1 MTAILPG
8 STIGFL
14 GGGQLARMSA
24 LAARAMGYDVHVLD
38 PDPECPARAVASH
51 TVTARYDD
59 IDAAIAFARNCDVI
73 TLDIEQV
80 STASIAA
87 ASMHAPVHPGAEP
100 IHIIQD
106 RGRQKTWLA
115 QHGFPVTAFRLA
127 YTPADV
133 AAAYAAL
140 GRSIAKTTSGGYDGR
155 GQARIRS
162 AHDVGIAGEL
172 TAASTVIVEQW
183 IELAGEL
190 SVMVAR
196 SSTGEVRTF
205 PVSWNHHDNGV
216 LTWAMTPA
224 PVSDRTTEAAI
235 ALASNIA
242 AELGIIGLLAVELF
256 VASDDSLIVNEL
268 APRPHNTFHAT
279 ERACL
284 TSQFEQQIRAVCGL
298 PLGSTALL
306 SAGSII
312 NLLGD
317 LWSDDGA
324 HPDWER
330 ALEVPGVRLHLYG
343 KRIAKP
349 GRKMGHLSGVGPT
362 PEAARDSV
370 LDAFA
375 RLLPVNA

>member
-1 MTAILPG
+1 MTTILPG
-8 STIGFL
+8 ATIGFL

-24 LAARAMGYDVHVLD
+24 LAARSMGYNVHVLD
-38 PDPECPARAVASH
+38 PDPECPAAAVASH
-51 TVTARYDD
+51 VVTAKYDD
-59 IDAAIAFARNCDVI
+59 IDAATAFARTCDVI

-80 STASIAA
+80 ATESIAA
-87 ASMHAPVHPGAEP
+87 ASLFAEVHPGAAP

-106 RGRQKTWLA
+106 RGRQKEWLQ
-115 QHGFPVTAFRLA
+115 QHGFPVAPFRIARSPIEVTAA
-127 YTPADV
+127 WD
-133 AAAYAAL
+133 AL

-162 AHDVGIAGEL
+162 QHDLPAAGAL
-172 TAASTVIVEQW
+172 TEVATVVVEQW

-196 SSTGEVRTF
+196 STTGEVKTF

-224 PVSDRTTEAAI
+224 PVNQSTTDAAI
-235 ALASNIA
+235 ALATSIA
-242 AELGIIGLLAVELF
+242 HALDIVGLLAVELF
-256 VASDDSLIVNEL
+256 VTTDETLMVNEL

-298 PLGSTALL
+298 PLGSTDLL
-306 SAGSII
+306 TAGAIV

-317 LWSDDGA
+317 LWRSDTER
-324 HPDWER
+324 PDWER
-330 ALEVPGVRLHLYG
+330 ALDVPGVRLHLYG
-343 KRIAKP
+343 KKIAKP
-349 GRKMGHLSGVGPT
+349 GRKMGHLSAVGPT
-362 PEAARDSV
+362 PQAARDAV
-370 LDAFA
+370 LDAYA
-375 RLLPVNA
+375 RLLPR

>member
-1 MTAILPG
+1 MTATLPG
-8 STIGFL
+8 ATIGFL

-24 LAARAMGYDVHVLD
+24 LAARAMGYNVHVLD
-38 PDPECPARAVASH
+38 PDAACPAAAVASH
-51 TVTARYDD
+51 VVTAAYDD
-59 IDAAIAFARNCDVI
+59 VEAATAFARTCDVI

-87 ASMHAPVHPGAEP
+87 ASLHAPVHPGAAP

-106 RGRQKTWLA
+106 RGRQKEWLL
-115 QHGFPVTAFRLA
+115 QQSFPVAPFRIA
-127 YTPADV
+127 RTPLEVSRAWD
-133 AAAYAAL
+133 AL

-162 AHDVGIAGEL
+162 ANDLPAAGAL
-172 TAASTVIVEQW
+172 TESATVVVEQW
-183 IELAGEL
+183 IELAAEL

-196 SSTGEVRTF
+196 STTGEVRTF

-224 PVSDRTTEAAI
+224 PISDATTAAAT
-235 ALASNIA
+235 ALATSIA
-242 AELGIIGLLAVELF
+242 AALNIVGLLAVELF
-256 VASDDSLIVNEL
+256 VTTDDALLVNEL

-284 TSQFEQQIRAVCGL
+284 TSQFEQQVRAVCGL
-298 PLGSTALL
+298 PLGSTALH
-306 SAGSII
+306 SAGAIV

-317 LWSDDGA
+317 LWRGDSQ
-324 HPDWER
+324 HPEWER
-330 ALEVPGVRLHLYG
+330 ALEIPGVRLHLYG
-343 KRIAKP
+343 KKVAKP
-349 GRKMGHLSGVGPT
+349 GRKMGHLSAVGPT

-370 LDAFA
+370 LDAYA
-375 RLLPVNA
+375 RLLPR

>member
-1 MTAILPG
+1 MTIILPG
-8 STIGFL
+8 ATIGFL

-24 LAARAMGYDVHVLD
+24 FAARSMGYGVHVLD
-38 PDPECPARAVASH
+38 PDPDCPAAAVASH
-51 TVTARYDD
+51 VVTARYDD
-59 IDAAIAFARNCDVI
+59 VQAAVAFARTCDVL

-80 STASIAA
+80 ATDAIAA
-87 ASMHAPVHPGAEP
+87 ASLHCPVHPGAAP

-106 RGRQKTWLA
+106 RGRQKEWLQTA
-115 QHGFPVTAFRLA
+115 GFPVAPFRVARTPLEVADAFEQ
-127 YTPADV
+127 
-133 AAAYAAL
+133 L

-162 AHDVGIAGEL
+162 VNDLAAAGAL
-172 TAASTVIVEQW
+172 TEHATVVVEQW

-196 SSTGEVRTF
+196 SATGEVRTF

-224 PVSDRTTEAAI
+224 PVSEATTDAAVT
-235 ALASNIA
+235 LAGAIA
-242 AELGIIGLLAVELF
+242 AELDLVGLLAVELF
-256 VASDDSLIVNEL
+256 VTADEALMVNEL

-284 TSQFEQQIRAVCGL
+284 TSQFEQQVRAVCGL

-306 SAGSII
+306 SAGAIV

-317 LWSDDGA
+317 LWPADEQL
-324 HPDWER
+324 PDWR
-330 ALEVPGVRLHLYG
+330 SALEVPGVRLHLYG
-343 KRIAKP
+343 KRVAKP
-349 GRKMGHLSGVGPT
+349 GRKMGHLSAVGAT
-362 PEAARDSV
+362 PEAARDAV
-370 LDAFA
+370 LDAYA
-375 RLLPVNA
+375 RLLPR

>member
-1 MTAILPG
+1 MSAILPG
-8 STIGFL
+8 ATIGFL

-24 LAARAMGYDVHVLD
+24 LAARSMGYEVHVLD

-51 TVTARYDD
+51 TVMAPFDD
-59 IDAAIAFARNCDVI
+59 VEAATAFARTCDVI

-87 ASMHAPVHPGAEP
+87 ASLHAPVHPGAAP

-106 RGRQKTWLA
+106 RGRQKEWLL
-115 QHGFPVTAFRLA
+115 QHGFPVAPFRIA
-127 YTPADV
+127 RTPVEV
-133 AAAYAAL
+133 AAAYEVL

-162 AHDVGIAGEL
+162 AHDLDAAGAL
-172 TAASTVIVEQW
+172 THAGTVVVEQW
-183 IELAGEL
+183 IELAGEM

-196 SSTGEVRTF
+196 SSNGEVRTF

-224 PVSDRTTEAAI
+224 PVSEITSDAAVT
-235 ALASNIA
+235 LASSIA
-242 AELGIIGLLAVELF
+242 AKLGIVGLLAVELF
-256 VASDDSLIVNEL
+256 IAADDTLMVNEL

-284 TSQFEQQIRAVCGL
+284 TSQFEQQVRAVCGL
-298 PLGSTALL
+298 PLGSTALHA
-306 SAGSII
+306 AGAIV

-317 LWSDDGA
+317 LWRADGQ
-324 HPDWER
+324 HPAWER
-330 ALEVPGVRLHLYG
+330 ALEVHGVRLHLYG
-343 KRIAKP
+343 KKIAKP
-349 GRKMGHLSGVGPT
+349 GRKMGHLSAVGPT
-362 PEAARDSV
+362 ADAARDAV
-370 LDAFA
+370 LDAYS
-375 RLLPVNA
+375 RLLPH

>member
-1 MTAILPG
+1 MSTILPG
-8 STIGFL
+8 ATIGFL

-24 LAARAMGYDVHVLD
+24 LAARSMGYEVHVLD

-51 TVTARYDD
+51 TVTAKYDD
-59 IDAAIAFARNCDVI
+59 VEAAAAFARTCDVI

-87 ASMHAPVHPGAEP
+87 ASLHAPVHPGAAP

-106 RGRQKTWLA
+106 RGRQKQWL
-115 QHGFPVTAFRLA
+115 QDNGFPVAPFRIAHTPIEVASA
-127 YTPADV
+127 YE
-133 AAAYAAL
+133 AL

-162 AHDVGIAGEL
+162 QNDLEAAGAL
-172 TAASTVIVEQW
+172 TTSATVVVEQW
-183 IELAGEL
+183 IELAGEI

-196 SSTGEVRTF
+196 STTGDVRTF
-205 PVSWNHHDNGV
+205 PVSYNHHDNGV

-224 PVSDRTTEAAI
+224 PVSDATTEAAI
-235 ALASNIA
+235 ELASSIA
-242 AELGIIGLLAVELF
+242 AELGIVGLLAVEMFITTTDTLM
-256 VASDDSLIVNEL
+256 VNEL

-284 TSQFEQQIRAVCGL
+284 TSQFEQQVRAICGL

-306 SAGSII
+306 SSGAIV

-317 LWSDDGA
+317 LWPADGQ
-324 HPDWER
+324 PPEWKR
-330 ALEVPGVRLHLYG
+330 ALEVHGVRLHLYG
-343 KRIAKP
+343 KKIAKT
-349 GRKMGHLSGVGPT
+349 GRKMGHLSAVGPT
-362 PEAARDSV
+362 PAAARDAV
-370 LDAFA
+370 LDAYS
-375 RLLPVNA
+375 RLLPQ

>member
-1 MTAILPG
+1 MTTILPG
-8 STIGFL
+8 ATIGFL
-14 GGGQLARMSA
+14 GGGQLARMAA
-24 LAARAMGYDVHVLD
+24 LAARAMGYEVHVLD

-59 IDAAIAFARNCDVI
+59 VEAATAFARTCDVI

-87 ASMHAPVHPGAEP
+87 ASLHAPVHPGAAP

-106 RGRQKTWLA
+106 RGRQKEWL
-115 QHGFPVTAFRLA
+115 QQSGFPVAPFRIA
-127 YTPADV
+127 RTPLEV
-133 AAAYAAL
+133 AAAYDAL

-162 AHDVGIAGEL
+162 QHDLDAAGAL
-172 TAASTVIVEQW
+172 TTSATVVVEQW
-183 IELAGEL
+183 IELAGEI

-196 SSTGEVRTF
+196 SSTGDVRTF
-205 PVSWNHHDNGV
+205 PVSYNHHDNGV

-224 PVSDRTTEAAI
+224 PVSDATTESAIELAASI
-235 ALASNIA
+235 AE
-242 AELGIIGLLAVELF
+242 ELGIVGLLAVEMFITANDTLM
-256 VASDDSLIVNEL
+256 VNEL

-284 TSQFEQQIRAVCGL
+284 TSQFEQQVRAVCGL

-306 SAGSII
+306 SAGAIV

-317 LWSDDGA
+317 LWSADGQ
-324 HPDWER
+324 HPQWDR
-330 ALEVPGVRLHLYG
+330 ALEVHGVRLHLYG
-343 KRIAKP
+343 KTVAKP
-349 GRKMGHLSGVGPT
+349 GRKMGHLSAVGPT
-362 PEAARDSV
+362 PQAARDAV
-370 LDAFA
+370 LDAYS
-375 RLLPVNA
+375 RLLPQ

>member
-8 STIGFL
+8 ATIGFL

-24 LAARAMGYDVHVLD
+24 LAARSMGYDVHVLD
-38 PDPECPARAVASH
+38 PDAECPAAAVASH
-51 TVTARYDD
+51 VVTASYDD
-59 IDAAIAFARNCDVI
+59 LDAATAFARTCDVI

-87 ASMHAPVHPGAEP
+87 ASLHAPVHPGAAP

-106 RGRQKTWLA
+106 RSRQKAWL
-115 QHGFPVTAFRLA
+115 QQQGFPVAPFRITH
-127 YTPADV
+127 TPLEVSHAWE
-133 AAAYAAL
+133 AL

-162 AHDVGIAGEL
+162 ANDLPAAGAL
-172 TAASTVIVEQW
+172 TESATVVVEQW
-183 IELAGEL
+183 IELTGEL

-196 SSTGEVRTF
+196 STTGEMRTF

-224 PVSDRTTEAAI
+224 PVSDATSSAAVELATSI
-235 ALASNIA
+235 ASALD
-242 AELGIIGLLAVELF
+242 LVGLLAVELF
-256 VASDDSLIVNEL
+256 VTTDETLMVNEL

-279 ERACL
+279 ERACI
-284 TSQFEQQIRAVCGL
+284 TSQFEQQVRAVCGL

-306 SAGSII
+306 TAGAIV

-317 LWSDDGA
+317 LWRGPTE
-324 HPDWER
+324 HPDWQR
-330 ALEVPGVRLHLYG
+330 ALDVPGVRLHLYG
-343 KRIAKP
+343 KKHPRP
-349 GRKMGHLSGVGPT
+349 GRKMGHLSAVGPT
-362 PEAARDSV
+362 PETARDAV
-370 LDAFA
+370 LDAYA
-375 RLLPVNA
+375 RLLPC

>member
-1 MTAILPG
+1 MTIFLPG
-8 STIGFL
+8 ATIGFF

-24 LAARAMGYDVHVLD
+24 LAARSMGYDVHVLD
-38 PDPECPARAVASH
+38 PDPDCPAAAVASH
-51 TVTARYDD
+51 VITAKYDD
-59 IDAAIAFARNCDVI
+59 IDASIAFARTCDVI

-80 STASIAA
+80 ATESIAA
-87 ASMHAPVHPGAEP
+87 ASVHATVHPGAAP

-106 RGRQKTWLA
+106 RGRQKEWL
-115 QHGFPVTAFRLA
+115 QQRGFPVSPFRIARSPLEI
-127 YTPADV
+127 
-133 AAAYAAL
+133 AAAFDAL

-162 AHDVGIAGEL
+162 PHDL
-172 TAASTVIVEQW
+172 PAASALTELATVVVEQW

-196 SSTGEVRTF
+196 NSRGEVRTF

-224 PVSDRTTEAAI
+224 PVNHGTADAAI
-235 ALASNIA
+235 ALATSIA
-242 AELGIIGLLAVELF
+242 HALDIVGLLAVELF
-256 VASDDSLIVNEL
+256 VTADETLMVNEL

-298 PLGSTALL
+298 PLGSTELL
-306 SAGSII
+306 TAGAIV

-317 LWSDDGA
+317 LWRSDTD

-343 KRIAKP
+343 KKVAKP
-349 GRKMGHLSGVGPT
+349 GRKMGHLSAVGPT
-362 PEAARDSV
+362 PQAARDAV
-370 LDAFA
+370 LDAYG
-375 RLLPVNA
+375 RLLPR

>member
-1 MTAILPG
+1 MTTILPG
-8 STIGFL
+8 ATIGFL

-24 LAARAMGYDVHVLD
+24 LAARSMGYDVHVLD
-38 PDPECPARAVASH
+38 PDPECPAAAVASH
-51 TVTARYDD
+51 VVTAAYHD
-59 IDAAIAFARNCDVI
+59 IEAAIALARTCDVI

-80 STASIAA
+80 ATESIAA
-87 ASMHAPVHPGAEP
+87 ASLHAAVHPGAAP

-106 RGRQKTWLA
+106 RGRQKEWL
-115 QHGFPVTAFRLA
+115 QQQGFPVAPFRIARSPFEVTAAF
-127 YTPADV
+127 D
-133 AAAYAAL
+133 AL

-155 GQARIRS
+155 GQSRIRS
-162 AHDVGIAGEL
+162 RHDLPTAGAL
-172 TAASTVIVEQW
+172 TERATVVVEQW

-196 SSTGEVRTF
+196 SATGEVRTF

-224 PVSDRTTEAAI
+224 PVNQSTEDAAI
-235 ALASNIA
+235 ALATSIA
-242 AELGIIGLLAVELF
+242 HALDIVGLLAVELF
-256 VASDDSLIVNEL
+256 VTADETLIVNEL

-298 PLGSTALL
+298 PLGSTDLL
-306 SAGSII
+306 TAGAIV

-317 LWSDDGA
+317 LWRSDTA

-343 KRIAKP
+343 KKLAKP
-349 GRKMGHLSGVGPT
+349 GRKMGHLSAVGPT
-362 PEAARDSV
+362 PQAARDAV
-370 LDAFA
+370 LDAYA
-375 RLLPVNA
+375 RLLPK

>member
-1 MTAILPG
+1 MSAILPG

-24 LAARAMGYDVHVLD
+24 LAARSMGYDVHVLD
-38 PDPECPARAVASH
+38 PDPDCPAAAVATH
-51 TVTARYDD
+51 VVTARYDD
-59 IDAAIAFARNCDVI
+59 TEAATAFARTCDVI

-80 STASIAA
+80 ATSSIAA
-87 ASMHAPVHPGAEP
+87 ASLHAPVRPGAAP

-106 RGRQKTWLA
+106 RGRQKEWLRA
-115 QHGFPVTAFRLA
+115 HGFPCAPFRIARTPTEVADA
-127 YTPADV
+127 YGE
-133 AAAYAAL
+133 L

-162 AHDVGIAGEL
+162 EHDLDAAGAL
-172 TAASTVIVEQW
+172 TSHSTVVVEQW

-196 SSTGEVRTF
+196 SSTGEAKTF

-224 PVSDRTTEAAI
+224 PVRDETTDAAVM
-235 ALASNIA
+235 LASSIA
-242 AELGIIGLLAVELF
+242 QALDVVGLLAVELF
-256 VASDDSLIVNEL
+256 VTTDDTLMVNEL

-284 TSQFEQQIRAVCGL
+284 TSQFEQQVRAVCGL

-306 SAGSII
+306 SAGAII

-317 LWSDDGA
+317 LWRSDTEA
-324 HPDWER
+324 PDWER
-330 ALEVPGVRLHLYG
+330 ALEVHGVRLHLYG
-343 KRIAKP
+343 KKLAKP
-349 GRKMGHLSGVGPT
+349 GRKMGHLSAVGPT
-362 PEAARDSV
+362 PEAARDTV
-370 LDAFA
+370 LDAYA
-375 RLLPVNA
+375 RLLPR

>member
-1 MTAILPG
+1 MSTILPG
-8 STIGFL
+8 ATIGFL
-14 GGGQLARMSA
+14 GGGQLARMAA
-24 LAARAMGYDVHVLD
+24 LAARSMGYEVHVLD

-59 IDAAIAFARNCDVI
+59 VEAATAFARTCDVI

-87 ASMHAPVHPGAEP
+87 ASLHAPVHPGAAP

-106 RGRQKTWLA
+106 RGRQKEWLR
-115 QHGFPVTAFRLA
+115 QNGFPVAPFRIARTPMEVATA
-127 YTPADV
+127 YE
-133 AAAYAAL
+133 AL

-162 AHDVGIAGEL
+162 THDLDAAGAL
-172 TAASTVIVEQW
+172 TLAATVVVEQW
-183 IELAGEL
+183 IELTGEI

-196 SSTGEVRTF
+196 SSTGEVGTF
-205 PVSWNHHDNGV
+205 PLSWNHHDNGV

-224 PVSDRTTEAAI
+224 PVSDATTEAAI
-235 ALASNIA
+235 ALASSIA
-242 AELGIIGLLAVELF
+242 AELDIVGLLAVELF
-256 VASDDSLIVNEL
+256 ITADDTLMVNEL

-284 TSQFEQQIRAVCGL
+284 TSQFEQQVRAVCGL
-298 PLGSTALL
+298 PLGSTALHA
-306 SAGSII
+306 AGAIV

-317 LWSDDGA
+317 LWPTDGQ
-324 HPDWER
+324 HPAWER

-343 KRIAKP
+343 KKIAKP
-349 GRKMGHLSGVGPT
+349 GRKMGHLSAVGPT
-362 PEAARDSV
+362 SDAARDAV
-370 LDAFA
+370 LDAYS
-375 RLLPVNA
+375 RLLPP

>member
-1 MTAILPG
+1 MTTILPG
-8 STIGFL
+8 ATIGFL
-14 GGGQLARMSA
+14 GGGQLARMAA
-24 LAARAMGYDVHVLD
+24 LAARAMGYEVHVLD

-59 IDAAIAFARNCDVI
+59 VEAATAFARTCDVI

-87 ASMHAPVHPGAEP
+87 ASLHAPVHPGAAP

-106 RGRQKTWLA
+106 RGRQKEWLL
-115 QHGFPVTAFRLA
+115 QNGFPVAPFRIA
-127 YTPADV
+127 RTPLEV
-133 AAAYAAL
+133 AAAYESL

-162 AHDVGIAGEL
+162 PHDLDAAGAL
-172 TAASTVIVEQW
+172 TTSATVVVEQW
-183 IELAGEL
+183 IELAGEI

-196 SSTGEVRTF
+196 SSTGDVRTF
-205 PVSWNHHDNGV
+205 PVSYNHHDNGV

-224 PVSDRTTEAAI
+224 PVSDATTESAIELAASI
-235 ALASNIA
+235 AGK
-242 AELGIIGLLAVELF
+242 LGIVGLLAVELF
-256 VASDDSLIVNEL
+256 ITTNDMLLVNEL

-284 TSQFEQQIRAVCGL
+284 TSQFEQQVRAVCGL

-306 SAGSII
+306 SAGAIV

-317 LWSDDGA
+317 LWPADGQ
-324 HPDWER
+324 HPQWER
-330 ALEVPGVRLHLYG
+330 ALEVHGVRLHLYG
-343 KRIAKP
+343 KTVAKP
-349 GRKMGHLSGVGPT
+349 GRKMGHLSAVGPT
-362 PEAARDSV
+362 PQAARDAV
-370 LDAFA
+370 LDAYS
-375 RLLPVNA
+375 RLLPQ

>member
-1 MTAILPG
+1 MTTILPG

-38 PDPECPARAVASH
+38 PDPDCPARAVASQL
-51 TVTARYDD
+51 VTATFDD
-59 IDAAIAFARNCDVI
+59 VGAAINFAKACDVI

-80 STASIAA
+80 STESIAA
-87 ASMHAPVHPGAEP
+87 ASLHAPVHPGAAP

-106 RGRQKTWLA
+106 RGRQKAWLENN
-115 QHGFPVTAFRLA
+115 GFPVAPFRIA
-127 YTPADV
+127 HTPHDV
-133 AAAYAAL
+133 AQAFQAL

-162 AHDVGIAGEL
+162 PHDLDTAGAL
-172 TAASTVIVEQW
+172 THSATVVVEQW
-183 IELAGEL
+183 IELVGEL

-196 SSTGEVRTF
+196 SSAGETRTF

-224 PVSDRTTEAAI
+224 PVSDRTTDAAI
-235 ALASNIA
+235 ALATAIA
-242 AELGIIGLLAVELF
+242 SRLGIVGLLAVEMF
-256 VASDDSLIVNEL
+256 VTTDDTLMVNEL

-284 TSQFEQQIRAVCGL
+284 TSQFEQQVRAVCGL
-298 PLGSTALL
+298 PLGSTELV
-306 SAGSII
+306 SAGAII

-317 LWSDDGA
+317 LWSADGRA
-324 HPDWER
+324 PIWDR

-343 KRIAKP
+343 KKLAKP
-349 GRKMGHLSGVGPT
+349 GRKMGHLSAAGAT
-362 PEAARDSV
+362 PEAARDAV
-370 LDAFA
+370 LDGYA
-375 RLLPVNA
+375 RLLPG

>member
-1 MTAILPG
+1 MSTILPG

-24 LAARAMGYDVHVLD
+24 LAARSMGYDVHVLD
-38 PDPECPARAVASH
+38 PDPECPAAAVATH
-51 TVTARYDD
+51 VVTARYDD
-59 IDAAIAFARNCDVI
+59 TDAATAFARTCDVI

-80 STASIAA
+80 ATTSIAA
-87 ASMHAPVHPGAEP
+87 ASLHAPVHPGAAP
-100 IHIIQD
+100 VHIIQD
-106 RGRQKTWLA
+106 RGRQKEWLRE
-115 QHGFPVTAFRLA
+115 HGFPVAPFRIARTPTEVAEA
-127 YTPADV
+127 YDT
-133 AAAYAAL
+133 L

-162 AHDVGIAGEL
+162 ANDLDAAGAL
-172 TAASTVIVEQW
+172 TSHSTVVVEQW

-196 SSTGEVRTF
+196 SSTGEVKTF

-224 PVSDRTTEAAI
+224 PVSDDTSAAAVAVATSIAEALDI
-235 ALASNIA
+235 V
-242 AELGIIGLLAVELF
+242 GLLAVELF
-256 VASDDSLIVNEL
+256 VTSDDTLMVNEL

-284 TSQFEQQIRAVCGL
+284 TSQFEQQVRAVCGL

-306 SAGSII
+306 SAGAII

-317 LWSDDGA
+317 LWRSDTEP
-324 HPDWER
+324 PDWER
-330 ALEVPGVRLHLYG
+330 ALQVHGVRLHLYG
-343 KRIAKP
+343 KKLAKP
-349 GRKMGHLSGVGPT
+349 GRKMGHLSAVGTT
-362 PEAARDSV
+362 PEAARDTV
-370 LDAFA
+370 LDAYA
-375 RLLPVNA
+375 RLLPR